1 MTQAIK
7 SLFKKQS
14 EFGDV
19 GLEQILLEVREHS
32 GL

>member
-19 GLEQILLEVREHS
+19 GLEQVS
-32 GL
+32 S

>member
-19 GLEQILLEVREHS
+19 GLEQVRLEVKEHR